1 MKNLTKRSFVL
12 SLTMLAFL
20 SCSKS
25 ADEVVA
31 DTTGTTTTTTTDC
44 STATGVAKI
53 VCLAD
58 AYLATLSTTQKTT
71 SINTLN
77 LTNAKKWSNLPENG
91 STRLGLKFSALSTA
105 QLTAA
110 KALLAEVMGNTT
122 DQGYNQ
128 FIQTTLS
135 DDNLSAAGGGP
146 YGSGNYVIGF
156 LGTPSTSGKWMLQV
170 GGHHFASNVTFDA
183 GALVSI
189 TPSHQGVEPITFTTS
204 GKTYTPMATEKSVM
218 ADMLASFTSTELS
231 SAKISTTFSDCLL
244 VPGSTTN
251 TFPATKLGVKVSTLS
266 AAAQAKVLAAM
277 DPWLNDLNT
286 SAAATFKTL
295 YTADLANTY
304 VTYSGNASGVSGNA
318 SSFFTKNADY
328 IRIDGPGVWIE
339 FICQTGVV
347 YPSQI
352 HYHSVYRDHNKD
364 YIGL

>member
-1 MKNLTKRSFVL
+1 MTKTILKSFAILTIVSIFI
-12 SLTMLAFL
+12 F
-20 SCSKS
+20 SCST
-25 ADEVVA
+25 DD
-31 DTTGTTTTTTTDC
+31 DTSTDTSSNITTTDC
-44 STATGVAKI
+44 SSSTGVDKV
-53 VCLAD
+53 VCLANN
-58 AYLATLSTTQKTT
+58 YLATLSTTQQTT
-71 SINTLN
+71 SVNTLN

-91 STRLGLKFSALSTA
+91 STRLGLKFSALTTA

-110 KALLAEVMGNTT
+110 KALLAEVMGSTEN
-122 DQGYNQ
+122 QGFNQ

-135 DDNLSAAGGGP
+135 DDNLSSAAGGP

-156 LGTPSTSGKWMLQV
+156 LGTPSTTGKWMLQV
-170 GGHHFASNVTFDA
+170 GGHHFAANVTYDA
-183 GALVSI
+183 GVVVSI
-189 TPSHQGVEPITFTTS
+189 TPSHQGVEPISFTSS
-204 GKTYTPMATEKSVM
+204 GITYTPMATEKTVM
-218 ADMLASFTSTELS
+218 ADMLASFSTSELA
-231 SAKISTTFSDCLL
+231 SAKISTVFSDCLL

-277 DPWLNDLNT
+277 DPWLNDLNAT
-286 SAAATFKTL
+286 TAATYKAL

-304 VTYSGNASGVSGNA
+304 VTYSGNPSGVSGTS
-318 SSFFTKNADY
+318 SSFFTANADY

-352 HYHSVYRDHNKD
+352 HYHSVYRDHNND